1 MNRRLLDNITF
12 RQRFFHRSNYT
23 TYIIIIVIV
32 FLTLVGEPKFIFQS
46 HLHIPWLTDVKHV
59 QPLQCISDK
68 NQPGWPRAMESSEKS
83 PLDGHLT
90 LIIVSAKSDFKRLPL
105 TLTSLVCHLDYR
117 QLNQVIL
124 LVPRQHATLLEPFLV
139 GEASRHWPW
148 PISIMPDDNILQHT
162 HTHSYRLQMMF
173 KLVIAQV
180 IKTEY
185 YMILDSDCIA
195 LSPIHVTQLLW
206 QQNMSSSKVSHG
218 IPSHQALYQLEE
230 RSDHA
235 EWWPESEQLLQIE
248 PNTCVTNNP
257 STKSIGVTPAILSKS
272 IALMTLCRLQKL
284 YGDRSF
290 LNILANWALWRTP
303 FGRMWTEYTLYYLT
317 ARCTDTFNSHH
328 FHRANTS
335 SVPPIN
341 LYGPSVWWATDW
353 TSFLR
358 YQLLDSAKAGLQWRQ
373 KEIDNGDGASI
384 IDSSVKAINLFTVL
398 QSRATVNQALFHTL
412 LYPLF
417 IDHLAHRKNS
427 QKLLEILNR
436 MTTQFTGNSNTDGIH

>member
-124 LVPRQHATLLEPFLV
+124 LVPRQHATLLEPFLA

-284 YGDRSF
+284 Y
-290 LNILANWALWRTP
+290 
-303 FGRMWTEYTLYYLT
+303 
-317 ARCTDTFNSHH
+317 DTFNSHH